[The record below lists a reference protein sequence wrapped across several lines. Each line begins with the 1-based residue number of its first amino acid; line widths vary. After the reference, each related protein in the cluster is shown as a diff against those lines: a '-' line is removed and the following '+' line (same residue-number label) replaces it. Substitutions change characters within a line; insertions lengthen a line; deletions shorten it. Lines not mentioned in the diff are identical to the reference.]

1 MKIQDRLNGRTILIW
16 GYGREG
22 KSTENFIKTH
32 CQVKSLEIFEGAEE
46 DIDAEKYDYIIKSPG
61 IAPKKPNPKY
71 ISQTKLFMEEFRDRV
86 VGITGTKGKSTTSSL
101 LYHVL
106 RECYGGSSFLVGN
119 IGFPCLDH
127 YDDITEDTIV
137 VYELSCHQLS
147 DLEFSPHVAVFLNLY
162 EDHLDRY
169 ITKENYFNAKKNITI
184 HQNESDFLFYGND
197 VPPID
202 TPAQKHLIR
211 FDEAMDLDMKLRGDH
226 NRFNATFVYKIATEV
241 FGLDN
246 DKVKA
251 AIESFEGLRHR
262 LEFVGNIGG
271 VDYFN
276 DSISTIPQATIQAI
290 GSIKNAHTILI
301 GGMER
306 DIDYTCLIDYIQA
319 HQELTYIFMYKSGRR
334 IFDSVGNL
342 PCCFYEED
350 LEKAVE
356 LAKAMTPEGCAC
368 VLSPAAASYGYFKNF
383 EERGDCYCALVR
395 REAGN
400 NMNASSEKSSTSLV
414 FTGDIGFDRY
424 MEGRWKDPG
433 LLSEDLRN
441 LLKSAD
447 HVITNVEGPIM
458 EGSKNTENEGAKQL
472 LHFMDPEVGDFLKG
486 IGSDIW
492 NICNNHIMDAG
503 SEGIFS
509 TLEEAKKHGVKTIGA
524 GENID
529 AARVPVILPEAG
541 GIGMFGVGYQRACR
555 VAGEDKPGCFSWSD
569 LDTIQRVINDIK
581 SRCRWCIVVAHAGE
595 EFTPLPSPYTRERY
609 LKYLEMGADIVV
621 AHHPHVPMNYETVGD
636 KVIFYSLGNF
646 IFDTDYQR
654 SQFNTEKG
662 LVVKL
667 NFTESAFDFESY
679 GIDIIRGDER
689 IEIGD
694 LPVIYQDV
702 QEEEYKLLAPLSA
715 KMLVAATK
723 RQMTYLNPARFKDAT
738 EEEWAEHFAEPLRT
752 GRVPGET
759 LDFAII
765 CPLAEREKE
774 QDWKKS
780 KHQDI
785 VDYIQKQM

>member
-1 MKIQDRLNGRTILIW
+1 MKIKDILQDRAILIW

-32 CQVKSLEIFEGAEE
+32 CQVKSLEIFEGKEE
-46 DIDAEKYDYIIKSPG
+46 DIDPDKYDYILKSPG

-71 ISQTKLFMEEFRDRV
+71 ISQTKLFMQEFRGQTI
-86 VGITGTKGKSTTSSL
+86 GITGTKGKSTTSSM

-106 RECYGGSSFLVGN
+106 RECYGGSAFLVGN

-127 YDDITEDTIV
+127 YDEITDDSLI

-184 HQNESDFLFYGND
+184 HQEAGDFFFYGND
-197 VPPID
+197 VPEID
-202 TPAQKHLIR
+202 TRAEKHLIR
-211 FDEAMDLDMKLRGDH
+211 FDEAMDLNMKLRGDH
-226 NRFNATFVYKIATEV
+226 NRFNATFVYQIATMV
-241 FGLDN
+241 FGLDS

-251 AIESFEGLRHR
+251 AIETFEGLRHR

-271 VDYFN
+271 IDYYN

-290 GSIKNAHTILI
+290 GSIRNTHTVLI

-306 DIDYTCLIDYIQA
+306 DIDYSSLIDYIRA
-319 HQELTYIFMYKSGRR
+319 HQDLTYIFMYKSGRR
-334 IFDSVGNL
+334 IFDSVGDL
-342 PCCFYEED
+342 PCCFYVDD
-350 LEKAVE
+350 LASAVSMAKEKT
-356 LAKAMTPEGCAC
+356 LEGSAC

-383 EERGDCYCALVR
+383 EERGDAYCALVR
-395 REAGN
+395 GSAD
-400 NMNASSEKSSTSLV
+400 EKKTTSLV

-424 MEGRWKDPG
+424 MEGRWKDPA
-433 LLSEDLRN
+433 LLSDELRA

-458 EGSKNTENEGAKQL
+458 AGTKNEENSGAKQL
-472 LHFMDPEVGDFLKG
+472 LHFMDPEVGDFLKD

-503 SEGIFS
+503 PDGIYS
-509 TLEEAKKHGVKTIGA
+509 TLEEAKKRGVQTIGA

-529 AARVPVILPEAG
+529 AARIPVILPEAG

-555 VAGEDKPGCFSWSD
+555 VAGEEKPGCFSWSD
-569 LDTIQRVINDIK
+569 LDAIRRVISDIK

-609 LKYLEMGADIVV
+609 LKYLEMGADIVIS
-621 AHHPHVPMNYETVGD
+621 HHPHVPMNYETVGD

-679 GIDIIRGDER
+679 GIDIVRGDER
-689 IEIGD
+689 IEIGE
-694 LPVIYQDV
+694 LPVIFQDV

-765 CPLAEREKE
+765 CPLAEREKD

-785 VDYIQKQM
+785 VEYIQKQM